1 MRSIRKKTARWAVFA
16 AVGNERS
23 EATAAAA
30 ANPFRDT
37 KSTEAVI
44 AASVLFFFER
54 LTYYF

>member
-1 MRSIRKKTARWAVFA
+1 MTAARQTAAMKTAR
-16 AVGNERS
+16 VG
-23 EATAAAA
+23 AAAE
-30 ANPFRDT
+30 NPFRDT